1 MTDRPDDHPL
11 TLPDPDTA
19 RQMREVL
26 QAHGFLSPR
35 PLERLRMQEK
45 ELSSLNPQ
53 GRALSFG
60 LWKTRQLTPED
71 ILLRLFLLGRPVHRD
86 AACRALAPTFL
97 DDWTRAGVLETRDEA
112 VRARVVLAPVQ
123 GLVLASDA
131 LWGEGPPE
139 KHVMGFAASTQ
150 TLDRLV
156 IRRPSRATLDLGT
169 GNGIHALRAAR
180 HSDRVVAADLNP
192 RAANF
197 TAFNARLNGITNV
210 EARTGDLYAPVAG
223 EKFDLIVA
231 NPPFVISP
239 ERRYLF
245 RDGSLPGDE
254 LSRRVIREGADHLHE
269 DGFLQVLFEWACRS
283 SEDWKDRLRG
293 WVRDTGCDGWL
304 IRVLTSTPE
313 EHAEVWVGSER
324 GGDPDQYAEMM
335 QHWLD
340 YYEQEQIEAI
350 GYGFLTLRRRSCG
363 GDNWF
368 ACDDP
373 PLIHG
378 PAGDSVLRGFAQRDF
393 LQKAD
398 RDVLLATRFRLAPE
412 LRLEQQMAPTATG
425 WEVRQS
431 QLRIISGLGFAGEAN
446 PYVFG
451 LLDRCRGEKTLREVV
466 HDLES
471 SIGEELDKESC
482 LGAVRSMVEQG
493 FLIPATDP
501 Q

>member
-11 TLPDPDTA
+11 TLPDTDTA
-19 RQMREVL
+19 RRMREVL
-26 QAHGFLSPR
+26 QAHGFLSSR
-35 PLERLRMQEK
+35 PLKRLRMQEK
-45 ELSSLNPQ
+45 ELSSLNPR

-60 LWKTRQLTPED
+60 LWITRQLTPED
-71 ILLRLFLLGRPVHRD
+71 VLLRLFLLGSPVHRD
-86 AACRALAPTFL
+86 DACRALAPTSL
-97 DDWTRAGVLETRDEA
+97 DDWTGTGVLESRDDA

-123 GLVLASDA
+123 GLALASDA
-131 LWGEGPPE
+131 LWGDRLSE
-139 KHVMGFAASTQ
+139 KHVMGFAGSTQ
-150 TLDRLV
+150 TLDRLIV
-156 IRRPSRATLDLGT
+156 RRPSRATLDLGT

-180 HSDRVVAADLNP
+180 HSDCVVATDLNP
-192 RAANF
+192 RAASF
-197 TAFNARLNGITNV
+197 TAFNARLNGIPNV

-239 ERRYLF
+239 ERCYLF

-254 LSRRVIREGADHLHE
+254 LSRRVIREGATHLRE
-269 DGFLQVLFEWACRS
+269 GGFLQVLFEWACRRG
-283 SEDWKDRLRG
+283 EDWKDRLWG

-304 IRVLTSTPE
+304 IHVDTNTPE
-313 EHAEVWVGSER
+313 EHAETWVGGER
-324 GGDPDQYAEMM
+324 GGDPEQYTEMM
-335 QHWLD
+335 QRWLD

-368 ACDDP
+368 ACDHP

-378 PAGDSVLRGFAQRDF
+378 PAGDSILHGFAQRDF
-393 LQKAD
+393 LHKTD
-398 RDVLLATRFRLAPE
+398 RDALLATRFRLAPE
-412 LRLEQQMAPTATG
+412 MRLEQQMAPTPAG
-425 WEVRQS
+425 WEVRQT
-431 QLRIISGLGFAGEAN
+431 QLRISAGLGFAGEAN

-451 LLDRCRGEKTLREVV
+451 LLDRCRGEKTLAEVV

-471 SIGEELDKESC
+471 SIGEELDPESC
-482 LGAVRSMVEQG
+482 LGTVRRMVEQG